1 MPQELRKIT
10 DLKPGLLRCS
20 VFNGMF
26 PDEYAVEIAVEG
38 NRKASFFAAK
48 SDLESVDM
56 NQHTGLLKV
65 KFFGERPNYVVLP
78 STTLEQG
85 NNVVNVPQ
93 GTLVVA

>member
-1 MPQELRKIT
+1 MS

-26 PDEYAVEIAVEG
+26 RDEYAIEIAVEG
-38 NRKASFFAAK
+38 NRKASLFAAK

-56 NQHTGLLKV
+56 NQHTGLLRV
-65 KFFGERPNYVVLP
+65 KFFGGQPSYVVLP

-85 NNVVNVPQ
+85 NSVVNVPQ
-93 GTLVVA
+93 EALIVR